1 MICII
6 SQKLLILV
14 HSKEV
19 FIEQLMFK
27 RNKLFN
33 EKIYFYHLV
42 IVFHRYIVSITKLFN
57 RLNFKDNSKVKRLTE
72 DTKIIMDKIIILEN
86 RVSIPL
92 LKNYT
97 SHVPE
102 CNRFCGNS

>member
-33 EKIYFYHLV
+33 EKIYVYHLV
-42 IVFHRYIVSITKLFN
+42 IVFHSYIVSIPNPILKITAKLRFN
-57 RLNFKDNSKVKRLTE
+57 RGH
-72 DTKIIMDKIIILEN
+72 
-86 RVSIPL
+86 
-92 LKNYT
+92 KNCYGQN
-97 SHVPE
+97 HH
-102 CNRFCGNS
+102 FGK